1 MDSNTKQNA
10 FTHISLE
17 AKTLI
22 AALAVESF
30 NFRNYVHVNVV
41 TTATDPS
48 ICVFIY
54 VNGKCEQSITIYLTD
69 NDAIAALQKA
79 FDLVIAYKKQDK
91 SLAPLIQ
98 LAS

>member
-1 MDSNTKQNA
+1 MATNTNT
-10 FTHISLE
+10 FPTLSLD

-30 NFRNYVHVNVV
+30 NFRENVHVNVV
-41 TTATDPS
+41 TNATDPS

-54 VNGKCEQSITIYLTD
+54 VNGKSEKSRTVFLTD
-69 NDAIAALQKA
+69 IDAVEQLQAA
-79 FDLVIAYKKQDK
+79 FNLVISYKKQDK
-91 SLAPLIQ
+91 LFGQNIK